1 MSKMSAVQDGQ
12 ARLNRFLGLPGFA
25 WLGALFAGPIA
36 YLVVLS
42 FARKG
47 TYGGVEWVFGFQN
60 YARSLDPLFLEI
72 LFRSVALAA
81 LTTLI
86 CLAIAIPLSWSLV
99 TLPARSRGLWLSLL
113 VVPFLMNLITRVYA
127 LKTVVSFD
135 GGLAEFLR
143 WMAALTGSE
152 FDAMALSQNQFLVFY
167 GMVATYLPFMIF
179 PIFVALEKFD
189 FLQVEA
195 AEDLGAT
202 SWGVLFKVLLPQLR
216 PAIAA
221 GMTMV
226 FVPALGEFVI
236 PDLLGGAKVMLAG
249 NLITEQ
255 FLKSRDWPFGAALAV
270 ELILLMSGLTYLIAR
285 WGNKGL
291 SHGR

>member
-1 MSKMSAVQDGQ
+1 MAVADGQ
-12 ARLNRFLGLPGFA
+12 ARLNRFFGIPGFL
-25 WLGALFAGPIA
+25 WLGALFAGPLL

-42 FARKG
+42 LARKG
-47 TYGGVEWVFGFQN
+47 TYGGVDWVFGFQN
-60 YARSLDPLFLEI
+60 YARSMDPLFLEI
-72 LFRSVALAA
+72 LFRSLCLAA
-81 LTTLI
+81 LTTFLCLLI
-86 CLAIAIPLSWSLV
+86 AVPLSWALV
-99 TLPARSRGLWLSLL
+99 TLPSRTRGLWLSLL

-135 GGLAEFLR
+135 GGLASLLR
-143 WMAALTGSE
+143 WIAQLSGSE
-152 FDAMALSQNQFLVFY
+152 FDAMLLSQNQFLVFY

-195 AEDLGAT
+195 AQDLGAT
-202 SWGVLFKVLLPQLR
+202 SWDLLFKILLPQLR

-270 ELILLMSGLTYLIAR
+270 ELIVLMSALTYFIAR
-285 WGNKGL
+285 WGAKEVNRG
-291 SHGR
+291 

>member
-1 MSKMSAVQDGQ
+1 MHVPEGQ
-12 ARLNRFLGLPGFA
+12 ARLNRFFGFPGLI
-25 WLGALFAGPIA
+25 WLTLFFAGPIF
-36 YLVVLS
+36 YLVALS

-47 TYGGVEWVFGFQN
+47 TYGGVEWTFSAEN
-60 YARSLDPLFLEI
+60 YLRSLDPLFLEI
-72 LFRSVALAA
+72 LFRSVWLAGF
-81 LTTLI
+81 TTFI
-86 CLAIAIPLSWSLV
+86 CLAIAVPVAWALV
-99 TLPARSRGLWLSLL
+99 TLSARQRVLWLSLL

-135 GGLAEFLR
+135 GGLANILR
-143 WMAALTGSE
+143 SVLGPE
-152 FDAMALSQNQFLVFY
+152 FDAMSLSQNQFLVFY

-195 AEDLGAT
+195 AQDLGAG
-202 SWGVLFKVLLPQLR
+202 SLKVLFKIILPQLR

-221 GMTMV
+221 GVTMV

-236 PDLLGGAKVMLAG
+236 PDLLGGARVMLAG

-270 ELILLMSGLTYLIAR
+270 ELIVVMSFLTLLISR
-285 WGNKGL
+285 WGAKAGF
-291 SHGR
+291 RD

>member
-1 MSKMSAVQDGQ
+1 MRVQEGQ
-12 ARLNRFLGLPGFA
+12 ARLNRYFGLPGIL
-25 WLGALFAGPIA
+25 WLALLFAGPIL
-36 YLVVLS
+36 YLLVLS

-47 TYGGVEWVFGFQN
+47 TYGGVEWSFGFQN
-60 YARSLDPLFLEI
+60 YARSMDPLFLEI
-72 LFRSVALAA
+72 LGRSVWLAL
-81 LTTLI
+81 LTTVF
-86 CLAIAIPLSWSLV
+86 CFAIAIPLAWALV
-99 TLPARSRGLWLSLL
+99 TQTDRQRGFWMSLL

-127 LKTVVSFD
+127 LKSVVSFD
-135 GGLAEFLR
+135 GGLATALR
-143 WMAALTGSE
+143 SLMPG
-152 FDAMALSQNQFLVFY
+152 FDAMELSQNQFLVFY

-195 AEDLGAT
+195 AQDLGA
-202 SWGVLFKVLLPQLR
+202 SSFGVLFKVLLPQLR

-221 GMTMV
+221 GVTMV

-270 ELILLMSGLTYLIAR
+270 ELIFIMSCLTYLIAR
-285 WGNKGL
+285 WGHSNNELHK
-291 SHGR
+291 